1 MRCRTPPLVVLS
13 ASAGDATRLY
23 SSFDDE
29 VYSMHEL
36 SGGGSVVSHSNGGTP
51 RGQAGGSGAL
61 HVFHRTA
68 PAAVSSAGSG
78 SGNHLASSTASLV
91 ASMGTASSVGSVSTA
106 PAAAPAASTS
116 TGSGSSGGVIT
127 PLPRAAIQKSS
138 LYELCAAFQELSR
151 ALAAMEVVACKRARM
166 RSEAYIIKFEHEYA
180 DLARVKN
187 RAMKRLEALL
197 RAGPGGTPAFAPDSA
212 HAQVLGGV
220 LRVVLDLDDEL
231 LLLMGTEHGT
241 WEELKRLRGEIAR
254 HLLVLG
260 RELGGC
266 DAGGEGPASFD
277 PLSPV
282 PLARSLSS
290 PTGSIGGGASSGG
303 GGGGSSVFSF
313 APAAVAASA
322 ASRVGGGHSKRK
334 AVVGVGRGERSGSP
348 KSEEDVFKLR
358 PLEASLSSLGSSSGG
373 GGGNGG
379 SGGMGALS
387 GASSSGGS
395 NAATGAQHQ
404 SQQQQQGPRRP
415 APLQQLAPAGRG
427 AEGIRDPE
435 SPGTMTTASLS
446 SSTSSAFSQLS
457 DCGGSDEERCAPE
470 AGGGRKGRSSAKA
483 KAAGAG
489 GTASRKALASSTG
502 AGGAAASA
510 SGAYHQH
517 HRSLPAP
524 MNKSVSSDALS
535 GLLNPLPAALT
546 ARVREKV
553 SFLHHRTLGTTGAG
567 AGGGA
572 GGAIPGTGSRTPLY
586 DVASGA
592 AAARPRYHTTV
603 GAGAATGPATAGRGV
618 SGMRPMME
626 AAAKS

>member
-1 MRCRTPPLVVLS
+1 MLS
-13 ASAGDATRLY
+13 ACADDAARLY
-23 SSFDDE
+23 ASFDDE

-68 PAAVSSAGSG
+68 PAAVSSTGSG
-78 SGNHLASSTASLV
+78 DRNHNHLASSTASLV
-91 ASMGTASSVGSVSTA
+91 TSMGAASSVGSVSTA
-106 PAAAPAASTS
+106 PAAAPAAST
-116 TGSGSSGGVIT
+116 GAGSSNSSSSGVIT

-151 ALAAMEVVACKRARM
+151 ALAAMEVVAGKRARM

-266 DAGGEGPASFD
+266 GCDAGGEGPASFD

-290 PTGSIGGGASSGG
+290 PTGSMGGASSGG

-313 APAAVAASA
+313 APAAVAAS
-322 ASRVGGGHSKRK
+322 KRK

-348 KSEEDVFKLR
+348 NSEEDMFKLR

-379 SGGMGALS
+379 SGDMGPLS

-395 NAATGAQHQ
+395 IAAMGAQHQ
-404 SQQQQQGPRRP
+404 SQQQQQQGPRRP

-427 AEGIRDPE
+427 AEGSRDPE

-457 DCGGSDEERCAPE
+457 DCGGGSDEERCAPE
-470 AGGGRKGRSSAKA
+470 AGGGRKGRSSTKA
-483 KAAGAG
+483 KAAAGAVAA
-489 GTASRKALASSTG
+489 ASRKALSSSTG

-510 SGAYHQH
+510 SASGAYHH

-546 ARVREKV
+546 ARVREKA

-586 DVASGA
+586 DVVSGA

-603 GAGAATGPATAGRGV
+603 GAGAAAGPATAGRGV